1 MMVDERAVPLIV
13 AGATDVGK
21 KRQRNE
27 DSIRWYVPDADGP
40 LADFGT
46 VLLVCDGMGG
56 VGQGDVASQTAVEQ
70 FFNVYYDTTFVEPD
84 TEKRIQ
90 RALEAAHE
98 HVREA
103 AASLGRLYIG
113 TTAAGMVLRKDGS
126 AIAFNLGD
134 SRVYRLRGDTFTMI
148 SKDQSVNAAQLERG
162 EITPE
167 QAAAN
172 RNNNITMFLG
182 HPLEMTP
189 VYVHQRVEPG
199 DIFMICSDGLWD
211 VVPEPQL
218 KEILATQPPDQA
230 VATYIDRTLRKGAPD
245 NVTVIIAS
253 TRSVK
258 PKRKWWPF
266 ALFGL
271 LVLAAVAY
279 LLARQALVCCGPP
292 DLPQTLTSQAV
303 AALNETDAVAP
314 TETSEASEPDIE
326 QPPASGTS
334 SLLVPLEVLPSD
346 TPPPSRTPSDTPP
359 PSETPTRTASPTASA
374 TPTDTVT
381 PTGTVT
387 RRPTRTATST
397 PTDTP
402 SPTTSNTAAPSAT
415 RTASPT
421 RTATATPTNTPSA
434 TATATNTAT
443 ASLTPS
449 RTPSATAT
457 ASQTPP
463 PTATATFTA
472 TSPATST
479 PQPTSTN
486 NAAFWV
492 LQGTPTSV
500 LELVSVAR
508 FDAPADEA
516 PIEIY
521 EGDIERRFENVT
533 ETDPR
538 DAGSQRILVYLRR
551 GVLAGHRFWWLL
563 EDVQPQF
570 EVLNDAGIVVYLT
583 ANFAAPRLSPV
594 ARGDI
599 VAVTGISPDENWYR
613 IRSRRGAGWVPALIL
628 DDGLVRFIG
637 DMDDVP
643 TVVPPA
649 LNQANNEPATP
660 ETPPTQDP
668 NGNNNNGNQPQPA
681 TQAPPQQTNVPAPSS
696 VPATAVPATDVP
708 ATDVPPVT
716 DIPQPTIERPVVPT
730 QEPPPDETE

>member
-1 MMVDERAVPLIV
+1 MVDERAVPLIV

-27 DSIRWYVPDADGP
+27 DSIRWHVPDADGP

-70 FFNVYYDTTFVEPD
+70 FFNVYYDSTFVEPD

-90 RALEAAHE
+90 SALQAAHD

-113 TTAAGMVLRKDGS
+113 TTAAGMVLRNDGS
-126 AIAFNLGD
+126 AVAFNLGD
-134 SRVYRLRGDTFTMI
+134 SRVYRLRGDTFAMI

-230 VATYIDRTLRKGAPD
+230 VKTYIDRTLRGGAPD

-266 ALFGL
+266 ALLG
-271 LVLAAVAY
+271 VLAIAAAAA
-279 LLARQALVCCGPP
+279 LLAPRL
-292 DLPQTLTSQAV
+292 
-303 AALNETDAVAP
+303 LNNSATTA
-314 TETSEASEPDIE
+314 TETATGQVVAESRATDTASPTSTEENGEPDVE
-326 QPPASGTS
+326 PPTANGTS

-359 PSETPTRTASPTASA
+359 PSGTPTRTASPTASA
-374 TPTDTVT
+374 TPTDTTT

-415 RTASPT
+415 RTPSPT
-421 RTATATPTNTPSA
+421 RTATSTPTNTPTS
-434 TATATNTAT
+434 TGTATNTAT

-449 RTPSATAT
+449 RTASATAT

-463 PTATATFTA
+463 PTDTATFTA

-500 LELVSVAR
+500 LELVTVAR
-508 FDAPADEA
+508 FDAPADEP

-538 DAGSQRILVYLRR
+538 DAGSQRILVYVRR

-563 EDVQPQF
+563 EDVQPHF
-570 EVLNDAGIVVYLT
+570 EVLNDAGIVVYQT

-594 ARGDI
+594 AKGDT
-599 VAVTGISPDENWYR
+599 VAVTGISPDGNWYR

-628 DDGLVRFIG
+628 DDGMVRFIG

-668 NGNNNNGNQPQPA
+668 NGNNNNGNQPQQPA
-681 TQAPPQQTNVPAPSS
+681 TQAPPQPTNAPAPSN
-696 VPATAVPATDVP
+696 VPVTAEP
-708 ATDVPPVT
+708 ATDVPPAT
-716 DIPQPTIERPVVPT
+716 DIPQPTVEVPVIPT
-730 QEPPPDETE
+730 EEPTTSGGTD